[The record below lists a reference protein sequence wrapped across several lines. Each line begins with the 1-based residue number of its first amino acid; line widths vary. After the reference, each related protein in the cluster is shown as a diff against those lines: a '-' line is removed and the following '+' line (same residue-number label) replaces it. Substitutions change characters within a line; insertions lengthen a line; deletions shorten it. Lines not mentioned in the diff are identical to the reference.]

1 MTPLTTWARRTWRSI
16 PRVTAPTSP
25 RPAAQR
31 CRGAGSEN
39 LNGQSAFASN
49 AAQRIWGWDY
59 LWPWF
64 AKTSQESL
72 TTAAESNIGGS
83 GGGFSVSYP
92 TPSYQRGVPGTG
104 FFSAV
109 PYLTPTD
116 YGNVGGI
123 VEPQAWNFNP
133 TPPVVSGGGSSRAEP
148 DLSADADPFSGYLLY
163 EPSFAG
169 VDQPVLQGG
178 WGGTS
183 FVAPQ
188 FNGSTAVID
197 SKLGHRVGFWNPT
210 VYAAATRWNSPLTP
224 LDQRGTSNDNLYY
237 SGTPGTVYNP
247 GAGLGYPNLGALA
260 QDFGR

>member
-1 MTPLTTWARRTWRSI
+1 VGPD
-16 PRVTAPTSP
+16 
-25 RPAAQR
+25 
-31 CRGAGSEN
+31 
-39 LNGQSAFASN
+39 GQSADVSN
-49 AAQRIWGWDY
+49 PAQRIWGGDY
-59 LWPWF
+59 LWSAIAELVP
-64 AKTSQESL
+64 ESL
-72 TTAAESNIGGS
+72 TTAAESAVVGS
-83 GGGFSVSYP
+83 GGGFSVNYP
-92 TPSYQRGVPGTG
+92 TPSYQRGVPGTS

-123 VEPQAWNFNP
+123 TEPQAWNFNP
-133 TPPVVSGGGSSRAEP
+133 TPPVVSGGGSGRAEP
-148 DLSADADPFSGYLLY
+148 DLSADADPESGYLLY

-197 SKLGHRVGFWNPT
+197 SELGHRVGFWNPT
-210 VYAAATRWNSPLTP
+210 VYAAATRGNSPLTP
-224 LDQRGTSNDNLYY
+224 LDQRGTNNDNIYY

-247 GAGLGYPNLGALA
+247 GAGLGYPNLSALA